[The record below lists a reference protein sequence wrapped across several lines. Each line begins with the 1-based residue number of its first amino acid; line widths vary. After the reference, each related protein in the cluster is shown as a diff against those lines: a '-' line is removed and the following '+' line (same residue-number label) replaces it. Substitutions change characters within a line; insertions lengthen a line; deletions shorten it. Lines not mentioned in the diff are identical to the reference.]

1 MTNNEITVP
10 ESNKTSLGLYV
21 TPQEAYA
28 MWQADPEGVHFLDV
42 RTFEEYIFVGHIEM
56 ARNIPFVYPKFKPPD
71 EDEAASAAAAA
82 CSRAPSASPTS
93 ATPIVTTTTD

>member
-1 MTNNEITVP
+1 MMKTVP
-10 ESNKTSLGLYV
+10 ETNKTSLGLYV

-56 ARNIPFVYPKFKPPD
+56 ARNIPLVYPKYDPPD
-71 EDEAASAAAAA
+71 DGAESALGV
-82 CSRAPSASPTS
+82 RTRKRRRLRPRFPH
-93 ATPIVTTTTD
+93 